1 MTVDWIRIG
10 LKRTGKTR
18 SGLAR
23 ALGRSPSAVTD
34 LLNGH
39 RRLRADEIAT
49 VSEYLGIEPPRLI
62 GGGPPRP
69 PSAPL
74 IGYVGAGAVA
84 HFYADGQGPFDDVD
98 APLDSKPTTVAVQ
111 IRGHSLGV
119 LFDNWLVFYDDIHNP
134 PDDSLVGR
142 MCVCGLSDGRVLI
155 KSLKRSPNTGLVEP
169 SVQHRAADLRRRP
182 RLGGAGARNAP
193 EVGARRASVM
203 PAPPYRARDRARASP
218 LSLGHAGRLRRAA
231 LSARSFRQGRVRHRP
246 RHLRGQG
253 NARGP
258 QPLCAVRRRAA
269 QSRLR
274 RPHRCRAAGRQG
286 ALAVRPVLGRDRRRR
301 ALGPRRL
308 RHEGRRRRL
317 RRRRAALHRQGNVRG
332 LDQLPPDR
340 RRGRPRR
347 QRHGQARRL
356 GAVARA
362 NASTIASWANRPRSR
377 RSATR
382 SSTGGAA
389 RSTDG

>member
-134 PDDSLVGR
+134 PDDS
-142 MCVCGLSDGRVLI
+142 
-155 KSLKRSPNTGLVEP
+155 
-169 SVQHRAADLRRRP
+169 
-182 RLGGAGARNAP
+182 
-193 EVGARRASVM
+193 
-203 PAPPYRARDRARASP
+203 
-218 LSLGHAGRLRRAA
+218 SLGACASAG
-231 LSARSFRQGRVRHRP
+231 
-246 RHLRGQG
+246 
-253 NARGP
+253 
-258 QPLCAVRRRAA
+258 
-269 QSRLR
+269 
-274 RPHRCRAAGRQG
+274 
-286 ALAVRPVLGRDRRRR
+286 
-301 ALGPRRL
+301 
-308 RHEGRRRRL
+308 
-317 RRRRAALHRQGNVRG
+317 
-332 LDQLPPDR
+332 
-340 RRGRPRR
+340 
-347 QRHGQARRL
+347 
-356 GAVARA
+356 
-362 NASTIASWANRPRSR
+362 
-377 RSATR
+377 SAT
-382 SSTGGAA
+382 GGC
-389 RSTDG
+389 